1 MRRPA
6 AWVALAVSLLGPA
19 GAAPAAD
26 LRTERLAALGKL
38 WAAAKYFHPALAR
51 PEIDWDQ
58 ALLTALPRAAS
69 ARSPEEYADA
79 VSAMLA
85 ALQDPATR
93 VAQPKPGPASS
104 HRLRAE
110 LNSDEILVITLRS
123 FPASYSDGEFLAE
136 LRRAAGQIPSARGVV
151 FDLREQPACL
161 DWDPSAAARWFIAA
175 GFNQRLTSGP
185 LKIPAQRS
193 RIHSGMS
200 SAPEGGSAYFH
211 SAYYVRDG
219 ATYNGNAAR
228 TAPAVFLVDPSS
240 CLPPIAPALQQAGRA
255 AIVAEGGLSDASLVE
270 RHRIELPGGVTVLLR
285 VSELLYEDGTTGL
298 VPDVQLPPRAR
309 NQMRDAAMDAALD
322 LLRNGWSSRPR
333 GVRPPAP
340 AYAVPVRENSY
351 ADAPLPDWGR
361 RLLAAFRIWAAFEYF
376 FAYRSLMER
385 DWDRV
390 LVETIPKLEQA
401 ASARDYVLALAEMA
415 AHSGDSHVTMEGGPV
430 REAFGEAQPPIRTRM
445 IGGRPVVTAVLDPQ
459 LAPSLSRGDVIL
471 SVDGEDAAR
480 RLKRLSRYFAA
491 STPQS
496 LDHILMQ
503 HWLAGPPDSRVQLTV
518 QGAAGRPREV
528 HLTRRLLPPT
538 PWRNGDVVRILPGNV
553 GYADLDRLAPQE
565 VDAMF
570 EKLKNTKAIIF
581 DMRGYPRGTGWL
593 IAPRLTDRR
602 KVPAARFRRP
612 IAIAPRGLAGDVETV
627 SAGWDFV
634 QHLPE
639 SDQWK
644 YRGRT
649 VLLIDERAMSQAEHL
664 GLFLE
669 AANGTVFIG
678 SRTAGADGDVARF
691 TVPGGV
697 TISFSGHEVRHADGR
712 PLQRVGLVPHLEVKP
727 TLRGIRSG
735 RDEVLEAALGWLGV
749 RGVKLSGVGEA
760 P

>member
-1 MRRPA
+1 MRRLAVLA
-6 AWVALAVSLLGPA
+6 AVAVSLLGFA
-19 GAAPAAD
+19 SAARQSDP
-26 LRTERLAALGKL
+26 RTERLAALGKL
-38 WAAAKYFHPALAR
+38 WAAAKYFHPALAL
-51 PEIDWDQ
+51 PGIDWDQ
-58 ALLTALPRAAS
+58 ALLSALPLAAA
-69 ARSPEEYADA
+69 ARSDEEYAGA

-93 VAQPKPGPASS
+93 VARPKPAPASS
-104 HRLRAE
+104 ARPRAE
-110 LNSDEILVITLRS
+110 WSSDGILVLTLRS
-123 FPASYSDGEFLAE
+123 FPASTGDGEFLAE
-136 LRRAAGQIPSARGVV
+136 LRRGAGQIPGARGILL
-151 FDLREQPACL
+151 DLREQPGCL

-175 GFNQRLTSGP
+175 GLNQRLAGGVV
-185 LKIPAQRS
+185 KVPAQRS

-200 SAPEGGSAYFH
+200 SSSEGGSAYFH

-219 ATYNGNAAR
+219 ALYNGSATRAA
-228 TAPAVFLVDPSS
+228 PVVFLVDASS

-270 RHRIELPGGVTVLLR
+270 RHRMELPGGITVLLR

-298 VPDVQLPPRAR
+298 VPDLLLPQRTED
-309 NQMRDAAMDAALD
+309 QTRDAALESALH

-333 GVRPPAP
+333 ATRPSAP
-340 AYAVPVRENSY
+340 AYAVSMREEPY
-351 ADAPLPDWGR
+351 AEASLPGWEHR
-361 RLLAAFRIWAAFEYF
+361 MLAAFRIWAAFEYF
-376 FAYRSLMER
+376 FAYRNLMES
-385 DWDRV
+385 DWDEV
-390 LVETIPKLEQA
+390 LAGTIPKLEQV
-401 ASARDYVLALAEMA
+401 ASPRDYVLALAEMV
-415 AHSGDSHVTMEGGPV
+415 AHSGDSHATLEGGPV

-445 IGGRPVVTAVLDPQ
+445 IQGRAVITAVLDPHQ
-459 LAPSLSRGDVIL
+459 ASGLSRGDLIL
-471 SVDGEDAAR
+471 RVDGEDAAQ
-480 RLKRLSRYFAA
+480 RLTRLSRFFAG

-503 HWLAGPPDSRVQLTV
+503 HWLAGPPNSRLTLTV
-518 QGAAGRPREV
+518 QGAAGRPRDIT
-528 HLTRRLLPPT
+528 LTRRLLPPT
-538 PWRNGDVVRILPGNV
+538 PWRNGDVVRILPGNI
-553 GYADLDRLAPQE
+553 GYVDLDRLAPQE
-565 VDAMF
+565 VEAMF
-570 EKLKNTKAIIF
+570 EKLRNTKAIIF

-602 KVPAARFRRP
+602 KVAAAWFRRP
-612 IAIAPRGLAGDVETV
+612 IAIAPPGLAGDVETLG
-627 SAGWDFV
+627 AGWEFL
-634 QHLPE
+634 QFLPE
-639 SDQWK
+639 SDKWK

-678 SRTAGADGDVARF
+678 SRTAGADGDIARF
-691 TVPGGV
+691 TVPGGI

-712 PLQRVGLVPHLEVKP
+712 PLQRVGLIPHVEAKP

-735 RDEVLEAALGWLGV
+735 RDEVLEAALAWLGI